1 MDRMSYG
8 LNALKEYA
16 RDYVLEN
23 TGLKV
28 LALFMTAV
36 LWLSVASRWSQM
48 TLNPVP
54 IEFVNQSPELS
65 LSKYDTLSAKV
76 YLRGPKDVVDTLR
89 SSELAVIADLQNV
102 EPGVRVI
109 PLKVDS
115 DRLPPSIDAQ
125 NIEISPRSV
134 RVTLER
140 LVEAE
145 LVVQPRFEGEVPQ
158 GYEIYSWNITPASI
172 KVTAAASHIKD
183 ISNVLTETVN
193 LAGKTAPF
201 SELVAVDTGSQ
212 FVSTTEDSPK
222 VMLTVNI
229 GETRKER
236 VFDKLPVNLINAPV
250 NAQPTARFIKVTV
263 TGAKQIIEALTP
275 DELDVVADYAS
286 RDVKTGEVKPEVRF
300 LTGSDK
306 LAVKLLEPGSIKIKM
321 D

>member
-8 LNALKEYA
+8 LNAVKEYA

-54 IEFVNQSPELS
+54 IEFINQSPDLA
-65 LSKYDTLSAKV
+65 LSKYETLSAKV
-76 YLRGPKDVVDTLR
+76 FLRGPKDVVDTLR
-89 SSELAVIADLQNV
+89 SSELAVVADLQNV

-109 PLKVDS
+109 SLKVDT

-145 LVVQPRFEGEVPQ
+145 LPVQPRFEGEVPQ
-158 GYEIYSWNITPASI
+158 GYEIYNWNISPATI

-183 ISNVLTETVN
+183 LANVLTETIN
-193 LAGKTAPF
+193 LAGKTTTF
-201 SELVAVDTGSQ
+201 SELVAIDTGTQ
-212 FVSTTEDSPK
+212 YVSTTEDNPK

-229 GETRKER
+229 GELRKER
-236 VFDKLPVNLINAPV
+236 VFDKVPVNLVNAPPNTQLPV
-250 NAQPTARFIKVTV
+250 KYVQVTIS
-263 TGAKQIIEALTP
+263 GAKPLVDALTV
-275 DELDVVADYAS
+275 DELEIVADYAT
-286 RDVKTGEVKPEVRF
+286 RDEKTGEAIPEVRF
-300 LTGSDK
+300 VAGS
-306 LAVKLLEPGSIKIKM
+306 VKLTVKTIIPASIKIK
-321 D
+321 

>member
-8 LNALKEYA
+8 LNAVKEYA

-54 IEFVNQSPELS
+54 IEFINQSPDLA
-65 LSKYDTLSAKV
+65 LSKYETLSAKV
-76 YLRGPKDVVDTLR
+76 FLRGPKDVVDTLR
-89 SSELAVIADLQNV
+89 SSELAVVADLQNV

-109 PLKVDS
+109 PLKVDT

-125 NIEISPRSV
+125 NIEISPRTV

-140 LVEAE
+140 LIEAE
-145 LVVQPRFEGEVPQ
+145 LPIQPRFEGEAPP
-158 GYEIYSWNITPASI
+158 GYEVYSWSIAPQNI

-183 ISNVLTETVN
+183 ITYVLTETVN
-193 LAGKTAPF
+193 LTGKTATF
-201 SELVAVDTGSQ
+201 SDFVAVDTGSQ

-229 GETRKER
+229 GEMRKER
-236 VFDKLPVNLINAPV
+236 VFDKVPVTLLNAPQS
-250 NAQPTARFIKVTV
+250 AQLSVRFVQVTIS
-263 TGAKQIIEALTP
+263 GPKAIIDSLTP
-275 DELDVVADYAS
+275 DEMGIIVDYAA
-286 RDVKTGEVKPEVRF
+286 RDEQTGEAKPEVRF
-300 LTGSDK
+300 LGNSDK
-306 LAVKLLEPGSIKIKM
+306 LSVKAIAPGSIKIK
-321 D
+321 

>member
-1 MDRMSYG
+1 MSYG
-8 LNALKEYA
+8 LNAVKEYA

-54 IEFVNQSPELS
+54 IEFINQSPDLA
-65 LSKYDTLSAKV
+65 LSKYETLSAKV
-76 YLRGPKDVVDTLR
+76 FLRGPKDVVDTLR
-89 SSELAVIADLQNV
+89 SSELAVVADLQNV

-109 PLKVDS
+109 SLKVDT

-145 LVVQPRFEGEVPQ
+145 LPVQPRFEGEVPQ
-158 GYEIYSWNITPASI
+158 GYEVYSWIIAPPTI

-183 ISNVLTETVN
+183 ITNVLTETVN
-193 LAGKTAPF
+193 LTGKPATF
-201 SELVAVDTGSQ
+201 SDFVAVDTGSQ

-229 GETRKER
+229 GEVRKER
-236 VFDKLPVNLINAPV
+236 VIEKVPVTLINAPQ
-250 NAQPTARFIKVTV
+250 NAQLASRFVQVTIL
-263 TGAKQIIEALTP
+263 GAKQMVDSLSADEMEII
-275 DELDVVADYAS
+275 VDYAT
-286 RDVKTGEVKPEVRF
+286 RDDKTGEAKPEVRF
-300 LTGSDK
+300 LAGSDK
-306 LAVKLLEPGSIKIKM
+306 FSVKTIAPGSIKIN
-321 D
+321 